1 MDILRQ
7 VSNRPEW
14 HAFEK
19 RCQIV
24 SLSTTPVSLAALLAD
39 QDPQAS
45 SAPAEHHASMALAQR
60 ARLQFR
66 DLLIMPVQRVC
77 RYPML
82 LASLLGTATTPT
94 TETTPEPFGESKWD
108 VGVDV
113 ERALGAMRSVAED
126 ADEAQKKKVME
137 ARSALIVQ
145 RLEWHAVRFVNRAI
159 HAYTTASHA
168 DFLEFSWVLRLGWC
182 S

>member
-7 VSNRPEW
+7 ISGRPEW
-14 HAFEK
+14 QQFER
-19 RCQIV
+19 RCQII

-39 QDPQAS
+39 LDSQSS
-45 SAPAEHHASMALAQR
+45 SAPVEHHTSMVLAQR

-77 RYPML
+77 RYPLL
-82 LASLLGTATTPT
+82 LASLLGTASTPT
-94 TETTPEPFGESKWD
+94 TEDGPDSYGESRWD
-108 VGVDV
+108 VGVDI

-137 ARSALIVQ
+137 ARSALIIQ
-145 RLEWHAVRFVNRAI
+145 RLEWHPVSCLI
-159 HAYTTASHA
+159 IISY
-168 DFLEFSWVLRLGWC
+168 FSDGI
-182 S
+182 